1 MALRINGGARL
12 PWCGTR
18 LALKLCLMG
27 SLLRRR
33 DKPRLRLTQSLGAF
47 TLPEER
53 DISPLYVFF
62 DVANLGQNDAE
73 VRRLYV
79 GSSGH
84 PQPVYE
90 GPFEGERGLPC
101 TLYPGE
107 TVRFWVR
114 ARALA
119 RALKEAGYSGRPR
132 VRLVAEDGAGDGH
145 KKAFRFRVDEYLALK
160 DE

>member
-1 MALRINGGARL
+1 
-12 PWCGTR
+12 
-18 LALKLCLMG
+18 MG

-33 DKPRLRLTQSLGAF
+33 DKQRLRLTQSLGAF
-47 TLPEER
+47 ALPEER

-84 PQPVYE
+84 PHPLYE
-90 GPFEGERGLPC
+90 GPFERERSLPC
-101 TLYPGE
+101 TLHPE
-107 TVRFWVR
+107 EAIRFWVR
-114 ARALA
+114 AKVLA
-119 RALKEAGYSGRPR
+119 RALKEAGYGGRPR
-132 VRLVAEDGAGDGH
+132 VRLVAEDGAGNGH
-145 KKAFRFRVDEYLALK
+145 RKGFWFRVDEYLALK

>member
-1 MALRINGGARL
+1 
-12 PWCGTR
+12 
-18 LALKLCLMG
+18 
-27 SLLRRR
+27 
-33 DKPRLRLTQSLGAF
+33 LRLTQSLAAF
-47 TLPEER
+47 ALPGEG

-62 DVANLGQNDAE
+62 GVANLGRNDAE

-79 GSSGH
+79 RSSGD

-107 TVRFWVR
+107 AVRFWVR
-114 ARALA
+114 AKALA

-132 VRLVAEDGAGDGH
+132 VRLVAEDGAGNGH
-145 KKAFRFRVDEYLALK
+145 RKGFWFRVDEYLALK